1 MDYSV
6 EWVVILLFACLTALL
21 WFRLWRVRG
30 VEKLK
35 YEFMT
40 IVAHKLR
47 TPLTSIKWELST
59 LLTRSDLDQSLS
71 EGIRRIDSAT
81 NQLLELSNVLV
92 DAAHTQHGSYA
103 YQKEPLDL
111 ARFAVQSLARL
122 DTRVRG
128 KNLSVVTEMPPN
140 VPTILGDRGRIASV
154 VDVFVEN
161 AVQYNRD
168 GGSIRVAV
176 RVDKKVVRFSVSDTG
191 IGILSHDMRHLF
203 TPLFRSESAK
213 RVDTEGVGIGLSV
226 AQSIIEKHGGKIGAE
241 SAGEGRGAT
250 FWFTLPVSA
259 RAQ

>member
-47 TPLTSIKWELST
+47 TPLTSIKWELSQ
-59 LLTRSDLDQSLS
+59 LLSRSDLDQPLS
-71 EGIRRIDSAT
+71 EGLRRIDSSS

-92 DAAHTQHGSYA
+92 DSAHTQRGSYA

-122 DTRVRG
+122 DTRVQG
-128 KNLSVVTEMPPN
+128 KNLSVVTEVAPN
-140 VPTILGDRGRIASV
+140 LPAILGDRGRVASV
-154 VDVFVEN
+154 VDVLIEN

-168 GGSIRVAV
+168 GGSIRVTIRAE
-176 RVDKKVVRFSVSDTG
+176 KKAVRFSVSDTG
-191 IGILSHDMRHLF
+191 IGIPQRDMRYLF

-226 AQSIIEKHGGKIGAE
+226 AKSIVERHGGKVGAE
-241 SAGEGRGAT
+241 SVGEGRGAT
-250 FWFTLPVSA
+250 FWFTLPVSVS
-259 RAQ
+259 AQ